1 MNVYYNPL
9 DKTCKSITGGIRRN
23 ELLTVNVFGDG
34 DEPCLFV
41 FFKDGGEA
49 QYLHMK
55 KCGNGPVFLL
65 FYYRRQQSG
74 RR

>member
-9 DKTCKSITGGIRRN
+9 DKKCKSITGGIKRN
-23 ELLTVNVFGDG
+23 ENLIINVLGDD

-41 FFKDGGEA
+41 FYKDGGEA

-55 KCGNGPVFLL
+55 KNANKAVNG
-65 FYYRRQQSG
+65 
-74 RR
+74 